1 MRVYRDQRVFRAIF
15 RDRRITAFG
24 NTKALHGSFVVQV
37 ARWPYTKS
45 RWAATIN
52 GDTGDVV
59 CFGPTA
65 TKTMLATRRYFA
77 LVDTNWQVGEVLPE
91 GWRPVDVS
99 REKELMGVA

>member
-1 MRVYRDQRVFRAIF
+1 MRVRIDHRVFRAIL
-15 RDRRITAFG
+15 RDRQISAFG
-24 NTKALHGSFVVQV
+24 GNTVMRGSFVVQV

-59 CFGPTA
+59 CFGATA